1 MRYIKTMML
10 ASMLLALAVG
20 GVQPMQAQAKEKMT
34 VTSAGIIDGRIAD
47 VYGSKGTQ
55 FGPGGM
61 PTYSL
66 PLKIN
71 NAPKGTVS
79 YAIVIDD
86 YDAVPLFGFTWIH
99 WLAANL
105 ERDELAANE
114 SVQARDFVQGANS
127 WYGKLGGL
135 DAITASVYGGMAPP
149 DGAHT
154 YNIKVYALDTKLPL
168 EKGFFL
174 NQLYREME
182 GHVLAE
188 ATLKGVYSG
197 AVK

>member
-1 MRYIKTMML
+1 MRYMKIVI
-10 ASMLLALAVG
+10 AALVFVTAATG
-20 GVQPMQAQAKEKMT
+20 SQWGNAKAPEQTRMT
-34 VTSAGIIDGRIAD
+34 VTSEGIVTGVIAD
-47 VYGSKGTQ
+47 VYGSRGTQ

-86 YDAVPLFGFTWIH
+86 HDAIPFCGFTWIH
-99 WLAANL
+99 WVVANL
-105 ERDELAANE
+105 ERNELAENE
-114 SVQARDFVQGANS
+114 SIDAQDFVQGANS

-135 DAITASVYGGMAPP
+135 DPVTASVYGGMAPP
-149 DGAHT
+149 DKPHV
-154 YNIKVYALDTKLPL
+154 YNIRVFALDTKLPL
-168 EKGFFL
+168 KKGFFL

-182 GHVLAE
+182 GHILAQ
-188 ATLKGVYSG
+188 AVLKGVYSN
-197 AVK
+197 